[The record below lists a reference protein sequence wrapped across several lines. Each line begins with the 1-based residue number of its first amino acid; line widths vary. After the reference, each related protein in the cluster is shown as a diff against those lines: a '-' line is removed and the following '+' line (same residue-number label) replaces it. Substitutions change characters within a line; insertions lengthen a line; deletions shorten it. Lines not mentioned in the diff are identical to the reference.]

1 MADARLPRFE
11 ITEPLTPTPSA
22 VSILRAPEEL
32 LSVEWA
38 TPHDFGLTAGSE
50 GLGCEFFC
58 DSAGRVYGLT
68 LELLPFSIVDIVQHE
83 LLSPIVS
90 LLGRQRR
97 RGAIRALRPQRV
109 PINANA
115 VWLMPDLQTA
125 IFAFSD
131 TAISPPGAFE
141 VACADTDLVQPALG
155 VTFGIERVSGQLRWI
170 AIERIG
176 IGSQQS
182 IWGLDVTSAA
192 YGDATMDAIN
202 QIHRAYYEDAE
213 PREFAERAEV
223 SLASLRQVAFER
235 PSSNLA
241 PVIEAVRRLVEHR
254 VTDLS
259 FDDEASWV

>member
-1 MADARLPRFE
+1 M
-11 ITEPLTPTPSA
+11 
-22 VSILRAPEEL
+22 
-32 LSVEWA
+32 EWA
-38 TPHDFGLTAGSE
+38 TPHDYGLTAGSE

-58 DSAGRVYGLT
+58 DSAGHVYGLT
-68 LELLPFSIVDIVQHE
+68 LELLPFSIVDMVQQE

-97 RGAIRALRPQRV
+97 QGAIKAVRPQRA

-115 VWLMPDLQTA
+115 IWLMPDLQTA

-131 TAISPPGAFE
+131 TAISPPGVFE
-141 VACADTDLVQPALG
+141 VACADSDLVQPALG
-155 VTFGIERVSGQLRWI
+155 VTFGVARASGQLRWI
-170 AIERIG
+170 AVERIG
-176 IGSQQS
+176 SRQS
-182 IWGLDVTSAA
+182 VYGLDVTNAE

-202 QIHRAYYEDAE
+202 QIHRAYYEDVE

-223 SLASLRQVAFER
+223 SLASLRQMAFER
-235 PSSNLA
+235 SHSNLA